1 MIMII
6 KFRRKIE
13 DRIKKYLFKG
23 DAIVIYGARQVGKTT
38 LVNKILAEY
47 GDDGKY
53 YNCELKENRDL
64 LQTTNSQDLGRLV
77 SKYKIVVLDEAQKIT
92 DIGTI
97 LKILVDTF
105 PKVQI
110 IATGSSSFDLANKI
124 NEPMTGRTKT
134 FSLYPLAIEEL
145 IENYDFAQIN
155 GNLENILRFGLYPKV
170 FDRNAEESIM
180 ELSEL
185 TNKYLYR
192 DILSFNQIRKSTLVE
207 DLLKLVA
214 LQVGSEVSY
223 EELSV
228 KLGVDRLTVI
238 KYLDILEQMFVIFS
252 LRAFSRNIRDE
263 VSKSIKIYF
272 WDVGIRNAIL
282 GLYNNLSVRDDV
294 GKLWENFCIVER
306 MKYNA
311 NNFILGNVYFWRT
324 YDQKEIDYIEE
335 INGEINGYEFK
346 WGDNTKIRGKG
357 KFEETYGGKAM
368 IINRKNYLDFLIKKM
383 VEKK

>member
-1 MIMII
+1 MII

-294 GKLWENFCIVER
+294 GKLWENFCIV
-306 MKYNA
+306 
-311 NNFILGNVYFWRT
+311 
-324 YDQKEIDYIEE
+324 
-335 INGEINGYEFK
+335 
-346 WGDNTKIRGKG
+346 
-357 KFEETYGGKAM
+357 
-368 IINRKNYLDFLIKKM
+368 
-383 VEKK
+383 